1 MLAPMTSLEILD
13 KLVAFPTV
21 SRDSNRDLIEFVRS
35 FLAERNIEAE
45 LICTADGQKANLFAT
60 VGPKNVPGVM
70 LSGHTDVV
78 PVDDQNWSAD
88 PFRMRVSSGR
98 AYGRGTA
105 DMKGFVACAL
115 SLVGR
120 MADTKLSKPIHLAFS
135 HDEEVGCIGVRFLID
150 ELAKRLVKPRFAIIG
165 EPTLMRLAT
174 GHKGKIAARATCCGV
189 EGHSALAPKALNA
202 IHLACD
208 FVGFIRQS
216 QQEIVEAGSWDEGY
230 DVPYTTLHVGRI
242 EGGTALN
249 IVPGK
254 CTVDFEIR
262 NIGRDDGT
270 AILDRLTEGATRI
283 AMKRRSAFP
292 QADIRIDVVN
302 QYPGLTTPLDSE
314 VVRFAS
320 RIVDHPS
327 PFNVAFGTEGGLFS
341 SRLGVPAVVC
351 GPGSMDQGH
360 KPDEFVALSQI
371 EACDRMMDRLLDEC
385 R

>member
-1 MLAPMTSLEILD
+1 MPAPMITLEILD
-13 KLVAFPTV
+13 KLISFPTV
-21 SRDSNRDLIEFVRS
+21 SRNSNLDLIGFIRS
-35 FLAERNIEAE
+35 FLTERNVEAE
-45 LICTADGQKANLFAT
+45 LICTPDGRKANLFAT
-60 VGPKNVPGVM
+60 VGPKDVPGVM

-78 PVDDQNWSAD
+78 PVDGQNWSTD
-88 PFRMRVSSGR
+88 PFCMRISDGR
-98 AYGRGTA
+98 AYGRGTT
-105 DMKGFVACAL
+105 DMKGFLACAL

-120 MADTKLSKPIHLAFS
+120 MEGTRLARPIHLAFS
-135 HDEEVGCIGVRFLID
+135 HDEEVGCIGVRSLID
-150 ELAKRLVKPRFAIIG
+150 ELERRPVKPRFAIVG
-165 EPTLMRLAT
+165 EPTQMRVAK

-189 EGHSALAPKALNA
+189 DGHSALAPKALNA

-216 QQEIVEAGSWDEGY
+216 QEEIVEAGSRDEDY
-230 DVPYTTLHVGRI
+230 EVPYTTLHVGRI

-262 NIGRDDGT
+262 NIGRDDGKS
-270 AILDRLTEGATRI
+270 ILDRLMEGGKRI
-283 AMKRRSAFP
+283 AVQRRSVFP
-292 QADIRIDVVN
+292 GADIRVDVIN
-302 QYPGLTTPLDSE
+302 EYPGLTTPLESD

-320 RIVDHPS
+320 GIVDHPD

-360 KPDEFVALSQI
+360 KPDEFITLSQI

>member
-1 MLAPMTSLEILD
+1 MTTLEILD
-13 KLVAFPTV
+13 RLIAFPTV
-21 SRDSNRDLIEFVRS
+21 SRDSNRGLIEFVRS

-45 LICTADGQKANLFAT
+45 LICTADGRKANLFAT
-60 VGPKNVPGVM
+60 VGPKDIPGVM

-78 PVDDQNWSAD
+78 PVDGQSWSAD
-88 PFRMRVSSGR
+88 PFRLKLSNGR
-98 AYGRGTA
+98 AYGRGTT
-105 DMKGFVACAL
+105 DMKGFLACAL
-115 SLVGR
+115 SLVDR
-120 MADTKLSKPIHLAFS
+120 MAGTQPSKPIHLAFS
-135 HDEEVGCIGVRFLID
+135 HDEEVGCIGVRSLID
-150 ELAKRLVKPRFAIIG
+150 ELEKRPVKPSFAIVG
-165 EPTLMRLAT
+165 EPTLLRLAT

-208 FVGFIRQS
+208 FVGFIRKS
-216 QQEIVEAGSWDEGY
+216 QEEIVETGLRDEGY

-242 EGGTALN
+242 DGGTALN

-262 NIGRDDGT
+262 NIAGDDGT
-270 AILDRLTEGATRI
+270 TILDRLMEGAARI
-283 AMKRRSAFP
+283 ATKRKSAFP
-292 QADIRIDVVN
+292 EADIRVEVIN
-302 QYPGLTTPLDSE
+302 EYPGLTTPLDSE
-314 VVRFAS
+314 VVRFAG
-320 RIVDHPS
+320 RIVDHPD

-360 KPDEFVALSQI
+360 KPDEFIALSQI

>member
-1 MLAPMTSLEILD
+1 MLAPMTTLEILD

-21 SRDSNRDLIEFVRS
+21 SRDSNRDLIEFIRS

-45 LICTADGQKANLFAT
+45 LICTADGRKANLFAT
-60 VGPKNVPGVM
+60 VGSKNVPGVM

-78 PVDDQNWSAD
+78 PVDDQNWSID
-88 PFRMRVSSGR
+88 PFRMQLLSGR
-98 AYGRGTA
+98 IYGRGTA
-105 DMKGFVACAL
+105 DMKGFLACVL

-120 MADTKLSKPIHLAFS
+120 MAGTTLSKPIHLAFS
-135 HDEEVGCIGVRFLID
+135 HDEEVGCIGVRSLID
-150 ELAKRLVKPRFAIIG
+150 ELEKRPVKPRFVIVG

-216 QQEIVEAGSWDEGY
+216 QKEIVEAGSWDESY
-230 DVPYTTLHVGRI
+230 DVPYTTLHVGQI

-270 AILDRLTEGATRI
+270 AILDRLVEGATRI
-283 AMKRRSAFP
+283 AMKRRSVFP
-292 QADIRIDVVN
+292 QADIRVDVMN
-302 QYPGLTTPLDSE
+302 EYPGLTTPLDSE
-314 VVRFAS
+314 VVRFAR
-320 RIVDHPS
+320 RIVDHPN
-327 PFNVAFGTEGGLFS
+327 PFNVAFGTEAGLFS

>member
-1 MLAPMTSLEILD
+1 MLAPVTSLEILD

-21 SRDSNRDLIEFVRS
+21 SSDSNRDLIEFVRA
-35 FLAERNIEAE
+35 FLADRNIEAE
-45 LICTADGQKANLFAT
+45 LICTADGRKANLFAT
-60 VGPKNVPGVM
+60 VGPKDIPGVM

-78 PVDDQNWSAD
+78 PVDGQSWSSA
-88 PFRMRVSSGR
+88 PFRTRLSSGR
-98 AYGRGTA
+98 IYGRGTA
-105 DMKGFVACAL
+105 DMKGFLACVLAL
-115 SLVGR
+115 VDR
-120 MADTKLSKPIHLAFS
+120 MAGTKLAKPIHLAFS
-135 HDEEVGCIGVRFLID
+135 HDEEVGCIGVRSLID
-150 ELAKRLVKPRFAIIG
+150 ELKKRPVKPRFAIVG
-165 EPTLMRLAT
+165 EPTLMRVAT

-189 EGHSALAPKALNA
+189 DGHSALAPKALNA

-216 QQEIVEAGSWDEGY
+216 QEEIVEAGSRDDGY
-230 DVPYTTLHVGRI
+230 DVPYSTLHVGRI

-270 AILDRLTEGATRI
+270 VILDRLVEGATRI
-283 AMKRRSAFP
+283 AKKRKSAFP
-292 QADIRIDVVN
+292 EADIRVEVVN
-302 QYPGLTTPLDSE
+302 EYPGLTTPLDSD

-320 RIVDHPS
+320 GIVDHPD
-327 PFNVAFGTEGGLFS
+327 PFSVAFGTEGGLFS
-341 SRLGVPAVVC
+341 RRLGVPAVVC

-360 KPDEFVALSQI
+360 KPDEFVAQSQI

>member
-60 VGPKNVPGVM
+60 VGPKNLPGVM

-88 PFRMRVSSGR
+88 PFRMRVSAGR

-105 DMKGFVACAL
+105 DMKGFLACVL
-115 SLVGR
+115 SLAGR
-120 MADTKLSKPIHLAFS
+120 IAGTKLSKPIHLAFS
-135 HDEEVGCIGVRFLID
+135 HDEEVGCIGALSLID
-150 ELAKRLVKPRFAIIG
+150 ELAKRLIKPRFAIIG

-208 FVGFIRQS
+208 FVGFIQQS

-270 AILDRLTEGATRI
+270 AILDRLTEGAMRI
-283 AMKRRSAFP
+283 AMKRRDAFS
-292 QADIRIDVVN
+292 QADIRVDVVN
-302 QYPGLTTPLDSE
+302 QYPGLATPMDSE

-320 RIVDHPS
+320 RIVDHPNLI
-327 PFNVAFGTEGGLFS
+327 NVAFGTEAGLFS

-360 KPDEFVALSQI
+360 KPDEFIALNQI

>member
-216 QQEIVEAGSWDEGY
+216 QQEIVEAGSRDEGY

-270 AILDRLTEGATRI
+270 AILDRLTEGAMRI
-283 AMKRRSAFP
+283 ALKRRDAFS
-292 QADIRIDVVN
+292 QADIRVDVVN
-302 QYPGLTTPLDSE
+302 QYPGLATPMDSE

-320 RIVDHPS
+320 RIVDHPNL
-327 PFNVAFGTEGGLFS
+327 FNVAFGTEAGLFS

-360 KPDEFVALSQI
+360 KPDEFIALNQI

>member
-21 SRDSNRDLIEFVRS
+21 SRDSNRDLIEFVRC

-270 AILDRLTEGATRI
+270 AILDRLTEGAMRI
-283 AMKRRSAFP
+283 ALKRRDAFS
-292 QADIRIDVVN
+292 QADIRVDVVN
-302 QYPGLTTPLDSE
+302 QYPGLATPMDSE

-320 RIVDHPS
+320 RIVDHPNLV
-327 PFNVAFGTEGGLFS
+327 NVAFGTEAGLFS

-360 KPDEFVALSQI
+360 KPDEFIALNQI

>member
-21 SRDSNRDLIEFVRS
+21 SRDSNRDLIEFVYC

-105 DMKGFVACAL
+105 DMKGFVACVL

-120 MADTKLSKPIHLAFS
+120 IAGTKLSKPIHLAFS

-270 AILDRLTEGATRI
+270 AILDRLTEGAMRI
-283 AMKRRSAFP
+283 AMKRRDAFS
-292 QADIRIDVVN
+292 QADIRVDVVN
-302 QYPGLTTPLDSE
+302 QYPGLATPMDSE

-320 RIVDHPS
+320 RIVDHPNLV
-327 PFNVAFGTEGGLFS
+327 NVAFGTEAGLFS

-360 KPDEFVALSQI
+360 KPDEFIALNQI

>member
-21 SRDSNRDLIEFVRS
+21 SRDSNRDLIEFVRC

-270 AILDRLTEGATRI
+270 AILDRLTEGAMRI
-283 AMKRRSAFP
+283 AMKRRDAFS
-292 QADIRIDVVN
+292 QADIRVDVVN
-302 QYPGLTTPLDSE
+302 QYPGLATPMDSE

-320 RIVDHPS
+320 RIVDHPNLV
-327 PFNVAFGTEGGLFS
+327 NVAFGTEAGLFS

-360 KPDEFVALSQI
+360 KPDEFIALNQI

>member
-1 MLAPMTSLEILD
+1 
-13 KLVAFPTV
+13 
-21 SRDSNRDLIEFVRS
+21 
-35 FLAERNIEAE
+35 
-45 LICTADGQKANLFAT
+45 
-60 VGPKNVPGVM
+60 
-70 LSGHTDVV
+70 
-78 PVDDQNWSAD
+78 
-88 PFRMRVSSGR
+88 
-98 AYGRGTA
+98 
-105 DMKGFVACAL
+105 
-115 SLVGR
+115 
-120 MADTKLSKPIHLAFS
+120 
-135 HDEEVGCIGVRFLID
+135 VRFLID

-270 AILDRLTEGATRI
+270 AILDRLTEGAMRI
-283 AMKRRSAFP
+283 AMKRRDAFS
-292 QADIRIDVVN
+292 QADIRVDVVN
-302 QYPGLTTPLDSE
+302 QYPGLATPMDSE

-320 RIVDHPS
+320 RIVDHPNLV
-327 PFNVAFGTEGGLFS
+327 NVAFGTEAGLFS

-360 KPDEFVALSQI
+360 KPDEFIALNQI

>member
-120 MADTKLSKPIHLAFS
+120 MADTRLSKPIHLAFS

-150 ELAKRLVKPRFAIIG
+150 ALAKRLVKPRFAIIG

-270 AILDRLTEGATRI
+270 AILDRLTEGAMRI
-283 AMKRRSAFP
+283 AMKRKDAFS
-292 QADIRIDVVN
+292 QADIRVDVVN
-302 QYPGLTTPLDSE
+302 QYPGLATPMDSE

-320 RIVDHPS
+320 RIVDHPNLV
-327 PFNVAFGTEGGLFS
+327 NVAFGTEAGLFS

-360 KPDEFVALSQI
+360 KPDEFIALNQI

>member
-13 KLVAFPTV
+13 RLVAFPTV
-21 SRDSNRDLIEFVRS
+21 SRDSNRDLIEFVRC

-105 DMKGFVACAL
+105 DMKGFVACVL

-120 MADTKLSKPIHLAFS
+120 IAGTKLSKPIHLAFS

-270 AILDRLTEGATRI
+270 AILDRLTEGAMRI
-283 AMKRRSAFP
+283 AMKRRDAFS
-292 QADIRIDVVN
+292 QADIRVDVVN
-302 QYPGLTTPLDSE
+302 QYPGLATPMDSE

-320 RIVDHPS
+320 RIVDHPNLV
-327 PFNVAFGTEGGLFS
+327 NVAFGTEAGLFS

-360 KPDEFVALSQI
+360 KPDEFIALNQI

>member
-1 MLAPMTSLEILD
+1 MPALMNTVEILE
-13 KLVAFPTV
+13 KLISFPTV
-21 SRDSNRDLIEFVRS
+21 SRESNRDLIEFVRF
-35 FLAERNIEAE
+35 FLAERDIEAE
-45 LICTADGQKANLFAT
+45 LICTADGRKANLFAT
-60 VGPKNVPGVM
+60 VGPKDIPGVM

-78 PVDDQNWSAD
+78 PVDGQNWSSD
-88 PFRMRVSSGR
+88 PFRARLADGR
-98 AYGRGTA
+98 IYGRGTA
-105 DMKGFVACAL
+105 DMKGFLACVL

-120 MADTKLSKPIHLAFS
+120 MAGTKLARAIHLAFS
-135 HDEEVGCIGVRFLID
+135 HDEEVGCIGVRSLID
-150 ELAKRLVKPRFAIIG
+150 ELEKRPVKPSFAIVG
-165 EPTLMRLAT
+165 EPTLLRLAT

-208 FVGFIRQS
+208 FVGFIRKS
-216 QQEIVEAGSWDEGY
+216 QEEIVETGLRDDGY

-242 EGGTALN
+242 EGRTALN
-249 IVPGK
+249 IVPGT

-262 NIGRDDGT
+262 NIAQDNGA
-270 AILDRLTEGATRI
+270 AIFDRLATGAERI
-283 AMKRRSAFP
+283 AKERRPAFP
-292 QADIRIDVVN
+292 EADIRVDVIN
-302 QYPGLTTPLDSE
+302 EYPGLTTPLDSD
-314 VVRFAS
+314 VVRFAG
-320 RIVDHPS
+320 RIVDHPD

-360 KPDEFVALSQI
+360 KPDEFVAQSQI